1 MKNDQWLEEEAV
13 ELSEYYLDIQSYAKE
28 KLLNEMEV
36 LTGLLDVHVNTLSEG
51 RGDYT
56 YLFLTRML
64 KQTFDLV
71 FDEYLG
77 RLVK

>member
-1 MKNDQWLEEEAV
+1 MNSGQWLDEEAAD
-13 ELSEYYLDIQSYAKE
+13 LSEYYLDIQSYAKE

-36 LTGLLDVHVNTLSEG
+36 LTGLIDIHVNTLSEG

-64 KQTFDLV
+64 KQKFDLV